1 VEEDA
6 NEGARVMFTNARL
19 AASDRKLRV
28 NMEMRG
34 GGARGRAEGGG
45 GSSVVVLL
53 DDLRTKFSLHF
64 ILFSSRDLFCYWCDS
79 LVAHSEKK
87 ILRRSHT

>member
-45 GSSVVVLL
+45 GRPRSSYWMIYVLSFLSTSFFLVVEIYFV
-53 DDLRTKFSLHF
+53 TGV
-64 ILFSSRDLFCYWCDS
+64 I
-79 LVAHSEKK
+79 V
-87 ILRRSHT
+87 